1 MRIIATDVEYT
12 LTMLFANFIT
22 NETAIPEAAWFAII
36 TATRNVYPW
45 KYPRRATAS

>member
-22 NETAIPEAAWFAII
+22 NETAIRSGSRVAAISCQK
-36 TATRNVYPW
+36 RVPVEV
-45 KYPRRATAS
+45 PRRATAS